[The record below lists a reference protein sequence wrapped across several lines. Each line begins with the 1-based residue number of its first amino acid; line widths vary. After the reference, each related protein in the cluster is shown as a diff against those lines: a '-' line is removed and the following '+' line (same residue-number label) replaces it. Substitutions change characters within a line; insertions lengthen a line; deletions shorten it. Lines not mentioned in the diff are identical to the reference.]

1 MKNLEH
7 YSVALSIELL
17 VAGAGWSFLRVVSLL
32 LVLVGVVRVGRFE
45 SSNELFI
52 TVGALLSE

>member
-1 MKNLEH
+1 MWDIGG
-7 YSVALSIELL
+7 ALSVELL
-17 VAGAGWSFLRVVSLL
+17 VAGVGWSILRVVSLL